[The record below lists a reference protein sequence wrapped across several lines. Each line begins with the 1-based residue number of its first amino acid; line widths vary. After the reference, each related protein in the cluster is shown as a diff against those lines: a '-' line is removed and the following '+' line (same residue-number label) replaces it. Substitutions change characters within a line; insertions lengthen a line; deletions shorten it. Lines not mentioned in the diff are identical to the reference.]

1 MLEKER
7 IKSIIES
14 LLFINEKPLGLEE
27 LKQVIEVDKKEIEKY
42 IEELSQEYQ
51 KRSAGICI
59 VKVAGGYQ
67 MCSLPDNEPWVKKM
81 YKEKY
86 KYKLSSAAL
95 ETLAIIAYKQPITR
109 MEIEA
114 IRGVNVDGVIRHLLD
129 LGLIKIGGRKK
140 VVGRPFMYITTRKFL
155 EYFGLNSL
163 DDLPKLEEFVSL
175 AEKQKE

>member
-95 ETLAIIAYKQPITR
+95 
-109 MEIEA
+109 
-114 IRGVNVDGVIRHLLD
+114 
-129 LGLIKIGGRKK
+129 
-140 VVGRPFMYITTRKFL
+140 
-155 EYFGLNSL
+155 
-163 DDLPKLEEFVSL
+163 
-175 AEKQKE
+175 